1 MCKATPIPGEVL
13 DHFEIQED
21 GSVFYKKTGK
31 PLKGS
36 FTSAGYMR
44 ACYNGK
50 LYYVH
55 RLVATKFLP
64 NPNNLPQINHKNMD
78 KSDNRVENLEWCDNG
93 HNVRHSIENNHNRN
107 FTTPGNSRKSVL
119 TEEQVLWVLENLGT
133 KSQRSMAKELGVDG
147 RVIYHIKNGI
157 THSNITKIERT
168 DCGGFAHGKEV
179 LWK

>member
-1 MCKATPIPGEVL
+1 MCKATPIPEEVL

-78 KSDNRVENLEWCDNG
+78 KSDNRVGNLEWCDNG
-93 HNVRHSIENNHNRN
+93 HNVKHSYDNNPNREK
-107 FTTPGNSRKSVL
+107 TKRTPGNSRPSVL
-119 TEEQVLWVLENLGT
+119 REGQVLWVINNLG
-133 KSQRSMAKELGVDG
+133 KISQREMARVLGVDG
-147 RVIYHIKNGI
+147 RVVYHIKNGI
-157 THSNITKIERT
+157 THSNITGIVK
-168 DCGGFAHGKEV
+168 
-179 LWK
+179 